1 MWFLTYHVCLFS
13 LSMYVTISLP
23 FNIVTIS
30 LYVSISPCMYILSSL
45 SMYMPLSLSLSP
57 THPIYTHLG
66 ILPLGFPTCLLFTY
80 TRPTTISPSSL
91 ALTIYISLC
100 TYLSRTYRVSLEPTH
115 PYTHKCKQC
124 LYPPCLPP
132 SVCVWHK
139 NFTHVPPLLLLA
151 AVCSLHKG
159 LANFICLS
167 SSPRLAFCHILR
179 EIDAICRKK
188 FHLKQL
194 VISTL

>member
-100 TYLSRTYRVSLEPTH
+100 TYLSLCTY
-115 PYTHKCKQC
+115 Y
-124 LYPPCLPP
+124 LPLTYLQSFSRADAPIHTQMQTMFVP
-132 SVCVWHK
+132 SV
-139 NFTHVPPLLLLA
+139 
-151 AVCSLHKG
+151 
-159 LANFICLS
+159 S
-167 SSPRLAFCHILR
+167 SSFRVCVAQ
-179 EIDAICRKK
+179 K
-188 FHLKQL
+188 FHTCAAAAAACCCLF
-194 VISTL
+194 SS

>member
-1 MWFLTYHVCLFS
+1 MWFLTYHVCRFS

-100 TYLSRTYRVSLEPTH
+100 TYLSLCTY
-115 PYTHKCKQC
+115 Y
-124 LYPPCLPP
+124 LPLTYLQ
-132 SVCVWHK
+132 S
-139 NFTHVPPLLLLA
+139 FSRA
-151 AVCSLHKG
+151 
-159 LANFICLS
+159 
-167 SSPRLAFCHILR
+167 
-179 EIDAICRKK
+179 DAPI
-188 FHLKQL
+188 HTQMQT
-194 VISTL
+194 I

>member
-1 MWFLTYHVCLFS
+1 MFLSLHVCIFYLLF
-13 LSMYVTISLP
+13 LCI
-23 FNIVTIS
+23 
-30 LYVSISPCMYILSSL
+30 C
-45 SMYMPLSLSLSP
+45 LSLSLS
-57 THPIYTHLG
+57 
-66 ILPLGFPTCLLFTY
+66 LPLTLFTHTQVY
-80 TRPTTISPSSL
+80 FPLVSLLVFYSHTQDLLPFHPRLLHSQFTFPSVPISHCVPT
-91 ALTIYISLC
+91 